1 MIPEMNI
8 EQTVQLNSGTEH
20 AQKINLPPSFF
31 NVDPTAIDADLCAI
45 GRLMLYYADVESK
58 LGAEVESRK
67 ARLKEIE
74 GELDLSIRAS
84 GAVSGDR
91 LTENKIAATVITH
104 PNRKNMQALL
114 VESERNHNLM
124 RWAMRI
130 LQGKRD
136 ILIALTYKE
145 KELIKSE
152 RFSA

>member
-1 MIPEMNI
+1 MLEEMNRA
-8 EQTVQLNSGTEH
+8 QTVEVGSGTEKV
-20 AQKINLPPSFF
+20 QTISLPPSFF

-45 GRLMLYYADVESK
+45 GKLMLYYADVESR
-58 LGAEVESRK
+58 LGAEVESRN

-84 GAVSGDR
+84 SAVSGDR
-91 LTENKIAATVITH
+91 LTENKISAMITTH
-104 PNRKNMQALL
+104 PNRKNMQMLL

-124 RWAMRI
+124 KWAMRI

-136 ILIALTYKE
+136 IMIALTYRE